1 MNRLLIA
8 FLFFGLIASITVSMK
23 IDVRPQSEPNLQ
35 DIPLCLI
42 CDFAVGRI
50 EKYLDD
56 KANNTVIIDKVEK
69 DCRILR
75 NSWVGK
81 CKNIVAEYG
90 PKIIDLLESN
100 QSPKAVCALI
110 ELC

>member
-1 MNRLLIA
+1 MNKLLLA
-8 FLFFGLIASITVSMK
+8 FLFFGLIASVTISMK
-23 IDVRPQSEPNLQ
+23 IDVRTQSEPNLG

-50 EKYLDD
+50 EKYLDE
-56 KANNTVIIDKVEK
+56 KSNTTVIINKVEK
-69 DCRILR
+69 DCSILR
-75 NSWVGK
+75 NSWIGK
-81 CKNIVAEYG
+81 CKNIIAEYG

-110 ELC
+110 DLC